1 MGLVGH
7 GLCLHGSG
15 YGTTQ
20 TANFTEPTQMRLYS
34 QMPHV
39 VNAFRALKTA
49 TTTLPDKLAT
59 ALSDAVEEAHGGE
72 QAWLVHVLRSAYASF
87 KFKLWLNAALMHLFK
102 PLLHQLWT
110 THIHGCLPCLWRWE

>member
-1 MGLVGH
+1 MGAVGH

-20 TANFTEPTQMRLYS
+20 TANLTESTQMRLYS
-34 QMPHV
+34 QMPQV
-39 VNAFRALKTA
+39 VKAFRALKTA
-49 TTTLPDKLAT
+49 TTALPDKLAT

-72 QAWLVHVLRSAYASF
+72 QAWLVHVLRSAYASSRF
-87 KFKLWLNAALMHLFK
+87 KPCLNAALMHLFK

-110 THIHGCLPCLWRWE
+110 THIHGCLRWLWPWE